1 MLINKT
7 STRHKI
13 ETLIKKKKGVIR
25 SHDTNKKEE
34 EEKKTI
40 NHPRE
45 KKY

>member
-7 STRHKI
+7 STPHRDAY
-13 ETLIKKKKGVIR
+13 LKKKIRRR
-25 SHDTNKKEE
+25 SHDTGKKEE

-45 KKY
+45 KNSK

>member
-1 MLINKT
+1 MLISKT

-13 ETLIKKKKGVIR
+13 ETLIKKKGVIR

-45 KKY
+45 KKF